1 MRTRPAWSFVVRR
14 WEFSAVTLALLVLY
28 ALFLLPGPDVE
39 GAAKIVPIGVFVVLV
54 LLWSANLLIDG
65 EKPNWLKGV
74 VAFAMLGALAYLF
87 WRYSGTK
94 WDRLGA
100 SFFNFKKMG
109 SAWPELL
116 EGLLVTLELSAVSA
130 VFAVLIGMIVA
141 VLRWFGSRTVNIF
154 LIAYVDLFRSIP
166 MIVLMVFVYYAL
178 PYVGITLVSVT
189 ATIVAL
195 ALGYGA
201 YMSESFRA
209 GIESVHFGQTEASR
223 ALGLTRWQAM
233 RLVIL
238 PQAIR
243 VVIPPLT
250 GNLIAMLK
258 DTAVASVVA
267 APELLK
273 RSREVYVGKANPT
286 SLVMAAM
293 LYLVILVPLS
303 RLAGLLELQLKR
315 RRPRR

>member
-1 MRTRPAWSFVVRR
+1 
-14 WEFSAVTLALLVLY
+14 
-28 ALFLLPGPDVE
+28 
-39 GAAKIVPIGVFVVLV
+39 
-54 LLWSANLLIDG
+54 
-65 EKPNWLKGV
+65 
-74 VAFAMLGALAYLF
+74 
-87 WRYSGTK
+87 
-94 WDRLGA
+94 
-100 SFFNFKKMG
+100 
-109 SAWPELL
+109 
-116 EGLLVTLELSAVSA
+116 
-130 VFAVLIGMIVA
+130 
-141 VLRWFGSRTVNIF
+141 
-154 LIAYVDLFRSIP
+154 
-166 MIVLMVFVYYAL
+166 
-178 PYVGITLVSVT
+178 
-189 ATIVAL
+189 
-195 ALGYGA
+195 
-201 YMSESFRA
+201 
-209 GIESVHFGQTEASR
+209 
-223 ALGLTRWQAM
+223 M